1 MAKLNG
7 PIQFTGKL
15 DEWVAYKMKNCDKII
30 LRRKPFIAK
39 GAFKNEPQYAA
50 MRRNSAEFAGC
61 ALAGKMIRSALPNI
75 MQLADY
81 NMTPVLNRFC
91 KAVQKQDGVNQ
102 HGQRSMQ
109 FSQYKDALT
118 SLAFTKQHIFDSVFK
133 QRPTAQLL
141 RENAEMHVYFE
152 ELIPGFNFTPPWNNP
167 YFRFIISLGVIE
179 DLHYTEQGYR
189 SQYQILPLPS
199 TAVFGDWMMLGRKMP
214 AHSMIIKL
222 QQQLLLQ
229 QANITCIGAV
239 GIQMGEPG
247 VLGDIIPVKYASTA
261 RILAAV

>member
-1 MAKLNG
+1 MAILNG

-15 DEWVAYKMKNCDKII
+15 DEWVAYKMRNSDKVI

-61 ALAGKMIRSALPNI
+61 AHAGKMIRSALPNI

-91 KAVQKQDGVNQ
+91 KAIQKQDTVYP
-102 HGQRSMQ
+102 HGQRSIL
-109 FSQYKDALT
+109 FSQYRDALT
-118 SLAFTKQHIFDSVFK
+118 SLAFTKQQLFDSVFK

-141 RENAEMHVYFE
+141 REKAEMHVHFG
-152 ELIPGFNFTPPWNNP
+152 ELAPGLNFTQPWNKP

-179 DLHYTEQGYR
+179 DLHYTEQGYKN
-189 SQYQILPLPS
+189 QYQILPLPC
-199 TAVFGDWMMLGRKMP
+199 TAVFGDWMMSGRKMP

-222 QQQLLLQ
+222 QQQPLLQ
-229 QANITCIGAV
+229 EANITCIGAI

-247 VLGDIIPVKYASTA
+247 ILGEIEPVKYASTA